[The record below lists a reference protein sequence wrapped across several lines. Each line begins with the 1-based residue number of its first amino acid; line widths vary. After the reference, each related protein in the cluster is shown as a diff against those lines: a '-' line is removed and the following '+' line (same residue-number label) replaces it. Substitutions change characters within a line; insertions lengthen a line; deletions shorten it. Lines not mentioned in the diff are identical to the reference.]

1 MQTATRNLGHWL
13 PMSRRS
19 SRLELLDDGRVAGEE
34 LRLNLGD
41 LARLNRLPGGQAS
54 STDAVARLLGGRRQ
68 ATVLDVG
75 VGDGGMPRAF
85 AAQGWRVIGLDI
97 DPSVAAIARER
108 TADLPA
114 VRIVEGS
121 ATALPFDD
129 DAVDVAHCSLLVHH
143 LDPPAAVSAL
153 AEMGRVARRG
163 VVVNDLRRGIVPLLA
178 AAVAVAALG
187 RCRTTRHDG
196 LLSVRRAYAPAE
208 LDELLDEAGLRV
220 VRRSPPWMP
229 RVVTSARRRGKP

>member
-1 MQTATRNLGHWL
+1 MLIATRNLGHWL

-19 SRLELLDDGRVAGEE
+19 ERLELLDDGRVAGEE
-34 LRLNLGD
+34 LRINLGD
-41 LARLNRLPGGQAS
+41 LARLNRLPGGRQAS
-54 STDAVARLLGGRRQ
+54 ADAVARLLGGLRE

-75 VGDGGMPRAF
+75 VGEGDMPRSF
-85 AAQGWRVIGLDI
+85 AARGWRVVGLDV
-97 DPSVAAIARER
+97 DPSVAAAARER

-121 ATALPFDD
+121 ATALPFGDG
-129 DAVDVAHCSLLVHH
+129 AVDVAHCSLLVHH
-143 LDPPAAVSAL
+143 LDPPAAVRAL

-178 AAVAVAALG
+178 TAVAVAALG

-196 LLSVRRAYAPAE
+196 LLSVRRAYTPVE

-220 VRRSPPWMP
+220 VRRSAAWMP
-229 RVVTSARRRGKP
+229 RVVTTALRRSGP